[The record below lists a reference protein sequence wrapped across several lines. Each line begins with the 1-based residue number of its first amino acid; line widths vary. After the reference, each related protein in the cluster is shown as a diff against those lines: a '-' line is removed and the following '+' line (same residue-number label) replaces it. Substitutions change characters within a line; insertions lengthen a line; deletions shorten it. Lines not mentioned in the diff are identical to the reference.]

1 MILTIATF
9 LFELGF
15 VEFKQRKLFRICLL
29 LVSNN
34 LLNLV
39 SIFRERCII
48 VFLINNINMFIYA
61 IFSFSHKKFNNLI

>member
-48 VFLINNINMFIYA
+48 VFLINNINMFAYA
-61 IFSFSHKKFNNLI
+61 IFSFSHKQFNNLI

>member
-1 MILTIATF
+1 MMLTIATF

-61 IFSFSHKKFNNLI
+61 IFKFSHKQFNNLI